1 MCKVTEVINLAYPCS
16 ENCKKFSVR
25 RKINLVGQASRKES
39 ILKKIIIKKEKEKES
54 IFTYEVLMRSH
65 VTPRN
70 VN

>member
-1 MCKVTEVINLAYPCS
+1 MCKVTEVINLAYPCP

-39 ILKKIIIKKEKEKES
+39 ILLPR
-54 IFTYEVLMRSH
+54 EVVMRSH
-65 VTPRN
+65 VTLRN

>member
-1 MCKVTEVINLAYPCS
+1 MCKVTEVINLAYPCP

-39 ILKKIIIKKEKEKES
+39 ILLPC
-54 IFTYEVLMRSH
+54 EVVMRSH
-65 VTPRN
+65 VTLRN